1 MNESSPP
8 PSSANAMMDWLAQMG
23 KQSQQIIEKF
33 LQQQPSHSSMGTEN
47 FFNVGQAFQE
57 YLTQL
62 LRHPDRLWQYQ
73 MAWWEE
79 YQKLWQSTWQ
89 RMAGNAPVPPS
100 PMSQPQ
106 DKRFKDS
113 AWQENVVFD
122 YLKQSYLLSAK
133 WMLNLTREAK
143 DLDPQIAKKVD
154 FYLRQFVD
162 ALSPSNFLLTN
173 PEILRTT
180 INSKGQ
186 NLVQGLQNLLRDLEK
201 GRGHLQITMTDPNAF
216 QLGGNIATSPG
227 QVVYQNSLMQLI
239 QYNPTTEKV
248 YERPLLVI
256 PPWINKYYILD
267 LRENNSFVRWAT
279 GQGHTVFMI
288 SWVNPDEKL
297 AGKTFEDYMQEGIL
311 AAIETIQ
318 QITKAKGVNA
328 VGYCLGGTLLA
339 CTLAYLEAQHKKA
352 KNKKSSPLIHS
363 ATYLS
368 TLVDFTEP
376 GELGVFID
384 EVQLQALEKKM
395 QATGYLSGSEM
406 ATTFNLLR
414 ANDLIWSFVI
424 NNYLLGKE
432 PMPFDLLYWNSDS
445 TRMPAQM
452 HSFYL
457 RNMYLENKLVKG
469 ELSFSNIP
477 LDLTQIQTPSYILA
491 TKEDHIAPWKS
502 VYAATQLYRGDRRFV
517 LGGSGHIAGVI
528 NAPATNKYAYWTH
541 DKLPGDP
548 EKWLQQAT
556 QHPGSWWSDWQKW
569 VVSFTGEQTTARNPG
584 DNGWKVI
591 EPAPG
596 SYVKVR

>member
-1 MNESSPP
+1 MNETSFNT
-8 PSSANAMMDWLAQMG
+8 SAQNAMISWLTQMG
-23 KQSQQIIEKF
+23 KQSQQIIENF
-33 LQQQPSHSSMGTEN
+33 LQHQSAHPSMGPEN
-47 FFNVGQAFQE
+47 FFNIGQAFQE
-57 YLTQL
+57 YLSQL

-73 MAWWEE
+73 MAWWED

-89 RMAGNAPVPPS
+89 RIAGKAPPPS
-100 PMSQPQ
+100 PISQPQ

-133 WMLNLTREAK
+133 WILNLTAEAK
-143 DLDPQIAKKVD
+143 DLDPQILKKVD

-216 QLGGNIATSPG
+216 HLGGNIATSAG
-227 QVVYQNSLMQLI
+227 QVVYQNDLMQLI

-279 GQGHTVFMI
+279 SQGHTVFMI

-311 AAIETIQ
+311 TGIETIQ
-318 QITKAKGVNA
+318 QITKAKEINTI
-328 VGYCLGGTLLA
+328 GYCLGGTLLA
-339 CTLAYLEAQHKKA
+339 CTLAYLEGQQKKA
-352 KNKKSSPLIHS
+352 KSKKSLPLIHS

-384 EVQLQALEKKM
+384 EVQLQAIEKKM
-395 QATGYLSGSEM
+395 QTTGYLSGSDM

-414 ANDLIWSFVI
+414 ANDLIWSFVV

-457 RNMYLENKLVKG
+457 RNMYLENNLVKG
-469 ELSFSNIP
+469 KLSFSGVP
-477 LDLTQIQTPSYILA
+477 LDLTKIQTPSYILA

-502 VYAATQLYRGDRRFV
+502 VYAATQLYSGDKRFV

-528 NAPATNKYAYWTH
+528 NAPAANKYAYWTN
-541 DKLPGDP
+541 DNLPKDS
-548 EKWLQQAT
+548 EKWLQHAT
-556 QHPGSWWSDWQKW
+556 QHPGSWWNDWSKW
-569 VVSFTGEQTTARNPG
+569 IAAFTGEKIDARVPG
-584 DNGWKVI
+584 ENGWKVI